1 MNVHNDEIANNLIT
15 VITNLV
21 LKSITNQIMSKV
33 NFGKKIEPTLI
44 ISPEQKDHELLYT
57 GRSARG
63 MTLDSWDL
71 DMMSCVI
78 VNLSITELARAGPSD
93 DV

>member
-1 MNVHNDEIANNLIT
+1 
-15 VITNLV
+15 
-21 LKSITNQIMSKV
+21 MSNV
-33 NFGKKIEPTLI
+33 NFSKKFVPTLI
-44 ISPEQKDHELLYT
+44 ISPVQKDHELLHT

-71 DMMSCVI
+71 DMMNCVI
-78 VNLSITELARAGPSD
+78 GNLLITDLARAGPSD